1 MVSASPVQPADVVLV
16 GGGLANSLIALR
28 LKSLRPRLRVLM
40 LERGARIGGEQVW
53 RHFATDV
60 DPDMAAWLRPLI
72 VHQWSG
78 YEVRFPTHG
87 RRLET
92 AYLAV
97 TAQRLRQALGAALGD
112 DLWLDA
118 AVSAVSP
125 HQVTLADGR
134 VIAAAAVIDGRGPRK
149 SRRLTLGWRRVL
161 GQSVRLAAPHGLS
174 LPILMDAT
182 VSQAD
187 GGRFVQVLPLDPHR
201 LLIEDSRDGDGP
213 ELDRPGLRAANGD
226 YAAAQGWRV
235 VKVEREMQGVLPV
248 ALGGDI
254 DAYWTESRSQ
264 LAEVGLRAALF
275 HPTTG
280 YALPDAA
287 RLAERIADLPR
298 ITSATVRACVE
309 EQSKILWR
317 RRRVLRLFNRLLFR
331 ACAPAD
337 RYRVLQR
344 LHRLPV
350 GLIQRFHAARLTHWD
365 KARLLIGLPPAPL
378 KALIRALR
386 DESR

>member
-1 MVSASPVQPADVVLV
+1 MVTASSSQRADVVLV

-28 LKSLRPRLRVLM
+28 LRSLRPALKVIL
-40 LERGARIGGEQVW
+40 LERGRTIGGQHVW
-53 RHFATDV
+53 SHFATDIDV
-60 DPDMAAWLRPLI
+60 TIAGWLRPLT
-72 VHQWSG
+72 VHRWAD
-78 YEVRFPTHG
+78 YDVRFPGHARTLTTAC
-87 RRLET
+87 RAITSERLH
-92 AYLAV
+92 AV
-97 TAQRLRQALGAALGD
+97 VLAALGD
-112 DLWLDA
+112 DVWLGA
-118 AVSAVSP
+118 SVNGVGP
-125 HQVTLADGR
+125 HEVILADGR
-134 VIAAAAVIDGRGPRK
+134 RIVAGAVIDGRGPRK
-149 SRRLTLGWRRVL
+149 SRRLTLGWQRFVAQDL
-161 GQSVRLAAPHGLS
+161 LLAEPHGLTR
-174 LPILMDAT
+174 PILMDAA
-182 VSQAD
+182 VPQAD
-187 GGRFVQVLPLDPHR
+187 GGRFLQVLPLDAQR
-201 LLIEDSRDGDGP
+201 LQIQDTRYADDPSLNPTS
-213 ELDRPGLRAANGD
+213 LRAGIAD

>member
-1 MVSASPVQPADVVLV
+1 MVTASSSQRADVVLV

-28 LKSLRPRLRVLM
+28 LRSLRPALKVIL
-40 LERGARIGGEQVW
+40 LERGRTIGGQHVW
-53 RHFATDV
+53 SHFATDV
-60 DPDMAAWLRPLI
+60 DVTIAGWLRPLT
-72 VHQWSG
+72 VHRWAG
-78 YEVRFPTHG
+78 YDVRFPAHARTLPTAC
-87 RRLET
+87 RAITSERLH
-92 AYLAV
+92 AAV
-97 TAQRLRQALGAALGD
+97 TAALGD
-112 DLWLDA
+112 DAWLGA
-118 AVSAVSP
+118 AVNVVGP
-125 HQVTLADGR
+125 HEVVLADGR
-134 VIAAAAVIDGRGPRK
+134 RIVAGAVIDGRGPRK
-149 SRRLTLGWRRVL
+149 SRRLAVGWQRFVAQDL
-161 GQSVRLAAPHGLS
+161 LLAAPHGLTR
-174 LPILMDAT
+174 PILMDAA
-182 VSQAD
+182 VPQAD
-187 GGRFVQVLPLDPHR
+187 GGRFLQVLPLDAQR
-201 LLIEDSRDGDGP
+201 LLIQDTRYADSQA
-213 ELDRPGLRAANGD
+213 LDPTRLRAGIAD
-226 YAAAQGWRV
+226 YAAAQGWSV

-331 ACAPAD
+331 ACAPAE

-350 GLIQRFHAARLTHWD
+350 ALIQRFHAARLTHGD
-365 KARLLIGLPPAPL
+365 KARLLIGPPPAPL
-378 KALIRALR
+378 AALIRALR